1 MDYAFEIAS
10 LLAAFAE
17 VIMLLAIA
25 ISVLGLCGCIGYFYF
40 QKGQYERGGNIVYKH
55 FKRRE
60 MLAIEMDARTK
71 RWLRK

>member
-1 MDYAFEIAS
+1 MDQAFELAA
-10 LLAAFAE
+10 LLACFAE
-17 VIMLLAIA
+17 AIMLLSIA
-25 ISVLGLCGCIGYFYF
+25 VSVLGLCGCIGYFYF

-60 MLAIEMDARTK
+60 ILSGEADTRTK